1 MFITHCACPSVLVR
15 DPVCTWPVWHVSTD
29 TRKHG
34 SLGKAWIWKR
44 LLSNQLWPG
53 GETGPGIQTC
63 SCIAHTRAGGG
74 QAVRRESPLILWMSQ
89 TVMSNWVEL
98 IQRGHWVTQPSI
110 SQAPAFPPV
119 CPIAIL
125 KALLSQSV
133 SFWSNKCGPA
143 EIKYNYSM
151 AIKGAEAIRQLRV
164 EPSKEDTASSSFVLQ
179 RKLWNS
185 LDLGEE
191 SFSD

>member
-1 MFITHCACPSVLVR
+1 MFALGSYRRGGKNIWGTALKVCYKPSQQDNVWYKEVALCILRSKTKVMFITHCACPSVLVR

-74 QAVRRESPLILWMSQ
+74 QTVRRESPLILWMSQ

-98 IQRGHWVTQPSI
+98 I
-110 SQAPAFPPV
+110 
-119 CPIAIL
+119 
-125 KALLSQSV
+125 
-133 SFWSNKCGPA
+133 
-143 EIKYNYSM
+143 
-151 AIKGAEAIRQLRV
+151 
-164 EPSKEDTASSSFVLQ
+164 
-179 RKLWNS
+179 
-185 LDLGEE
+185 
-191 SFSD
+191 